1 MMFARLRLA
10 LRYPADWMPEMAVV
24 AIGAVVAW
32 EAVKALW
39 RWVQPV
45 AWVCG

>member
-1 MMFARLRLA
+1 MRPLDYLQIA
-10 LRYPADWMPEMAVV
+10 
-24 AIGAVVAW
+24 GAVVGVILAW